1 MKSKKGNKKLIILL
15 VLFFVAI
22 LSVNVVYAAT
32 SSKIKFCDYGGVRR
46 TFKIIGI
53 IINLVK
59 IIVPLILTFSG
70 MVGISKTIISG
81 KFDDLKG
88 GIIQLSKQAVAGLII
103 FIIPGL
109 LDFVFDSLVEYDD
122 SNFTACTNCLLD
134 TNNCSIPDEDP
145 EVYTEDEKGN

>member
-1 MKSKKGNKKLIILL
+1 MKSKKSDKKLIFLFILFL
-15 VLFFVAI
+15 VTI

-53 IINLVK
+53 IINLIK
-59 IIVPLILTFSG
+59 IIVPLILMITG
-70 MVGISKTIISG
+70 IAGISKTIISG

-88 GIIQLSKQAVAGLII
+88 GIIQLCKQAVAGLII

-109 LDFVFDSLVEYDD
+109 LDFVFDSLVGYDD
-122 SNFTACTNCLLD
+122 SNFTVCTNCLFD
-134 TNNCSIPDEDP
+134 TNKCTIPDEDP
-145 EVYTEDEKGN
+145 EVYTED